1 MKKTARTAGAL
12 AVAALLA
19 LSATACGSDD
29 TPSSAASKAK
39 DAVASA
45 TAKAGEAVASATAA
59 ASSKMAEI
67 KDGADA
73 KGDVK
78 AGDTK
83 TDGDRST
90 VELTATNSTDKTAD
104 YTVTVN
110 FKDKGGNL
118 LDVTVMNI
126 DGVEAGKSKSGTAR
140 SNRDLGG
147 DATAEVGQ
155 ALRH

>member
-1 MKKTARTAGAL
+1 MRAARTAGAL
-12 AVAALLA
+12 SVAVLVA

-29 TPSSAASKAK
+29 TPSSVASKAG
-39 DAVASA
+39 DVVSSA

-59 ASSKMAEI
+59 ASSKMAEV
-67 KDGADA
+67 KDGVDA
-73 KGDVK
+73 KDDVK

-90 VELTATNSTDKTAD
+90 AEITATNGTDKTVD

-118 LDVTVMNI
+118 LDVVVMNI